1 MTSPADENAAKK
13 VKTASELKFPRKE
26 DVRYFGYGLNLL
38 PSHLTEYD
46 TSRMA
51 MAFYSLSGLDICG
64 AADSDFVRK
73 NRRDWI
79 DWVYAQQ
86 VLPSWDAGKEP
97 VPDGCSW
104 TCFGFRGSPS
114 SGRAFDPNATR
125 SEKWCHDTS
134 HVAMTYTAL
143 ALLVILG
150 DDLSRVNRVAIVN
163 WLKHSQTKLGSFV
176 ASEDNSE
183 SDMRFL
189 FSACSISYI
198 LNDFSGIDKEAAVR
212 YILNSKSH
220 ENAFGQGAEL
230 EAHGGST
237 YCAVASLALMDRLD
251 ALDADSVKLHLIEW
265 LLKRQQ
271 EDGGFAGR
279 PGKVSDTCYSFWI
292 GGTLEILGAYQFVD
306 ADANRAF
313 LETTVS
319 KNGGF
324 SKVPDCNADPLHSYM
339 GLAGLSVAKEPG
351 LLPLVPTLNLTE
363 RAACLASNLLTL
375 IFNWFK
381 VETMQDT
388 ARLAAA
394 EVESAADTGRSS
406 RFTRPMPMRRS
417 SSYDH
422 GLLDPLRRDSALPGD
437 SVRPSNVSDAPRSD
451 YYLAA
456 SRPLRDSGASVFS
469 DSAST
474 VNTSEFKNLAWEK
487 VVHKLFKSVPQN
499 EPLFVDYLCAF
510 QGDHIL
516 HQGKMYLT
524 PNFEFP
530 IQDIL
535 LIERAKTAYII
546 PNAIIVATS
555 SKAYFFTS
563 FVNREHTFMNMEY
576 LINRHRETHK
586 TFAPKILGSNATNS
600 NNGTPILKK
609 SNRRY
614 EDESGG
620 ATFFNSDGGGASVFA
635 EPESDNTTGSTTLQ
649 TDPRNPSSRQQQPLN
664 NANDIMQ
671 HQQSKNPY
679 SSSASLAA
687 ASYLQMNGKMVAVF
701 SVMVMSILLCMML
714 ALGSAA
720 VLWKIKSVIGRLEVL
735 ALAL

>member
-1 MTSPADENAAKK
+1 MTSPVDENAAKK
-13 VKTASELKFPRKE
+13 AKTTSELKFPRKE

-51 MAFYSLSGLDICG
+51 MAFYALSGLDICG

-73 NRRDWI
+73 NRSDWI

-86 VLPSWDAGKEP
+86 VLPSWDAGKETL
-97 VPDGCSW
+97 PDGCTW

-176 ASEDNSE
+176 ASQDNSE

-198 LNDFSGIDKEAAVR
+198 LNDFSGIDKDAAVR

-251 ALDADSVKLHLIEW
+251 ALDADSVKMHLIEW

-319 KNGGF
+319 KSGGF

-339 GLAGLSVAKEPG
+339 GLAGLSVAQEPG
-351 LLPLVPTLNLTE
+351 LLPLVPSLNLTE
-363 RAACLASNLLTL
+363 RA
-375 IFNWFK
+375 

-388 ARLAAA
+388 ARLSAA
-394 EVESAADTGRSS
+394 EVETTSDTGRSS
-406 RFTRPMPMRRS
+406 RFTRPLPMRRS

-437 SVRPSNVSDAPRSD
+437 SFRPSNVSDAPRSD
-451 YYLAA
+451 YYMAA
-456 SRPLRDSGASVFS
+456 SRPLRDSAASVFS

-524 PNFEFP
+524 PNFFLFYANIFGHVTCFEFP

-586 TFAPKILGSNATNS
+586 SFTPKILGSNTTNS
-600 NNGTPILKK
+600 SSNGTPILKK

-614 EDESGG
+614 EEESGG
-620 ATFFNSDGGGASVFA
+620 SYLNPDGGGSVFA
-635 EPESDNTTGSTTLQ
+635 EPESDNTTTGSAALQ
-649 TDPRNPSSRQQQPLN
+649 SDPRNPTSRQPLN
-664 NANDIMQ
+664 NTNNGDQQ
-671 HQQSKNPY
+671 HNKNSY
-679 SSSASLAA
+679 SSATSQASLA

>member
-1 MTSPADENAAKK
+1 MTSPVDENAAKK
-13 VKTASELKFPRKE
+13 AKTTSELKFPRKE

-51 MAFYSLSGLDICG
+51 MAFYALSGLDICG

-86 VLPSWDAGKEP
+86 VLPSW
-97 VPDGCSW
+97 
-104 TCFGFRGSPS
+104 
-114 SGRAFDPNATR
+114 
-125 SEKWCHDTS
+125 EKWCHDTS

-176 ASEDNSE
+176 ASQDNSE

-198 LNDFSGIDKEAAVR
+198 LNDFSGIDKDAAVR

-271 EDGGFAGR
+271 EDRGFAGR

-319 KNGGF
+319 KSGGF

-339 GLAGLSVAKEPG
+339 GLAGLSVAQEPG
-351 LLPLVPTLNLTE
+351 LLPLVPSLNLTE
-363 RAACLASNLLTL
+363 RAVRHLKTGTK
-375 IFNWFK
+375 WWK
-381 VETMQDT
+381 
-388 ARLAAA
+388 A
-394 EVESAADTGRSS
+394 E
-406 RFTRPMPMRRS
+406 
-417 SSYDH
+417 
-422 GLLDPLRRDSALPGD
+422 
-437 SVRPSNVSDAPRSD
+437 
-451 YYLAA
+451 
-456 SRPLRDSGASVFS
+456 
-469 DSAST
+469 
-474 VNTSEFKNLAWEK
+474 
-487 VVHKLFKSVPQN
+487 
-499 EPLFVDYLCAF
+499 
-510 QGDHIL
+510 
-516 HQGKMYLT
+516 
-524 PNFEFP
+524 
-530 IQDIL
+530 
-535 LIERAKTAYII
+535 
-546 PNAIIVATS
+546 
-555 SKAYFFTS
+555 
-563 FVNREHTFMNMEY
+563 
-576 LINRHRETHK
+576 
-586 TFAPKILGSNATNS
+586 
-600 NNGTPILKK
+600 
-609 SNRRY
+609 
-614 EDESGG
+614 
-620 ATFFNSDGGGASVFA
+620 
-635 EPESDNTTGSTTLQ
+635 
-649 TDPRNPSSRQQQPLN
+649 
-664 NANDIMQ
+664 
-671 HQQSKNPY
+671 
-679 SSSASLAA
+679 
-687 ASYLQMNGKMVAVF
+687 
-701 SVMVMSILLCMML
+701 
-714 ALGSAA
+714 
-720 VLWKIKSVIGRLEVL
+720 
-735 ALAL
+735 